1 MEKKSK
7 KIRFSEGDLA
17 WSPVREVSG
26 KGISDPGR
34 KNQARARLPSEKETV
49 SNLAADQLLRAA
61 GVQDPDEEEEA
72 DEDRPE
78 QEIE

>member
-17 WSPVREVSG
+17 RSPVRELSG

-34 KNQARARLPSEKETV
+34 KNRARARLPSEKETV
-49 SNLAADQLLRAA
+49 SAKLKENT
-61 GVQDPDEEEEA
+61 
-72 DEDRPE
+72 
-78 QEIE
+78 ISKW